1 MNSYKYYKDYLN
13 NAIKENDL
21 GDKQDRNSKLNQY
34 YARKTLEEALESGFT
49 KESFEYCDK
58 WNCCYHCP
66 FFDEVELDDDS
77 YDEICTLPEDIV
89 NYKNDFIEKCV
100 VETKE
105 RSK

>member
-21 GDKQDRNSKLNQY
+21 GDKQDRNSKLDQY

-58 WNCCYHCP
+58 WNCCYYCP
-66 FFDEVELDDDS
+66 FFDEVESNDNS
-77 YDEICTLPEDIV
+77 YDEICTLPEDIT
-89 NYKNDFIEKCV
+89 NYKNDFIETNV